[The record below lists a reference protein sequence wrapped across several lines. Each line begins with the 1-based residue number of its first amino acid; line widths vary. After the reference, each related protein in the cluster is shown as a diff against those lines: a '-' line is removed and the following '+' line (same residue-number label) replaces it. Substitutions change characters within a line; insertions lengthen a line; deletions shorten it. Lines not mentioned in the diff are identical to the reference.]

1 MKIEREIIKQF
12 IEWKDRDGRKPILLK
27 GARQI
32 GKTWAMEEFGH
43 ECFEY
48 TVKFDF
54 DRQPELK
61 SVFEISKEPA
71 RILNELALY
80 SEVPI
85 EAGKTLIIFDEIQEC
100 EAALNSISARMLPT
114 TISLRQDHCLEWR

>member
-1 MKIEREIIKQF
+1 MKIEREIIERF
-12 IEWKDRDGRKPILLK
+12 IEWKDHDGRKPILLK

-32 GKTWAMEEFGH
+32 GKTWVIEEFGH
-43 ECFEY
+43 RCFEY

-61 SVFEISKEPA
+61 SVFEASKEPV
-71 RILNELALY
+71 RILKELSIF

-85 EAGKTLIIFDEIQEC
+85 EPGK
-100 EAALNSISARMLPT
+100 
-114 TISLRQDHCLEWR
+114 H